1 MTSAGRSFT
10 FDHSLGCWLCLT
22 DACGSIQQSSS
33 YATCNTTGNNLN
45 KSAQNDNLPLA
56 SLMYLTPNQTPRLQN
71 NVPAETKALANVTH
85 CRNLRLAA
93 EYLNSPKEYQY
104 WLLAEIKQL
113 ATNGDVDGK
122 FLFYFLLIL
131 VKSAAFTVRI
141 LLVFLNNSVV
151 IRFFGVRKLERTTPL

>member
-104 WLLAEIKQL
+104 WLLAEIKQM

-122 FLFYFLLIL
+122 CFFDRDFTSWSKELLFFQFATFFPYSFWTFISLFYLDFY
-131 VKSAAFTVRI
+131 SF
-141 LLVFLNNSVV
+141 
-151 IRFFGVRKLERTTPL
+151 

>member
-104 WLLAEIKQL
+104 WLLAEIKQM
-113 ATNGDVDGK
+113 ATNGDADGK
-122 FLFYFLLIL
+122 CSLDRD
-131 VKSAAFTVRI
+131 FT
-141 LLVFLNNSVV
+141 SWS
-151 IRFFGVRKLERTTPL
+151 

>member
-104 WLLAEIKQL
+104 WLLAEIKQM

-122 FLFYFLLIL
+122 FFLL
-131 VKSAAFTVRI
+131 
-141 LLVFLNNSVV
+141 LLIINIS
-151 IRFFGVRKLERTTPL
+151 